1 MTSCCFVEYRRDWSD
16 NTNRKKNS
24 KYLRDF
30 KKIPPPNKQWGWMDS
45 SGWEEEKVEEKQAS
59 KQAYY
64 KTPPMDENAKPVFK
78 NAACLPASLPSC
90 TTANT
95 RDD

>member
-30 KKIPPPNKQWGWMDS
+30 KKSPPPNKQWGWMGS

-59 KQAYY
+59 LLQN
-64 KTPPMDENAKPVFK
+64 TPHGRKCE
-78 NAACLPASLPSC
+78 
-90 TTANT
+90 T
-95 RDD
+95 RF